1 MQRTD
6 ELILVANKSEDLIPL
21 TMSDEDIYQAAM
33 EEWLGVL
40 VRLWQAVGKNVD
52 AERLQIY
59 QRELGDV
66 PLGLLE
72 KAVKRLIREWHY
84 ANVPN
89 VNEIWKAV
97 CKELDCRPDDVLDA
111 IENWKN
117 RSWER
122 CFVRFDGVTQ

>member
-1 MQRTD
+1 MLTRTD
-6 ELILVANKSEDLIPL
+6 ELIPIAMKA
-21 TMSDEDIYQAAM
+21 EDIEQEAM

-72 KAVKRLIREWHY
+72 KAVKRLIREWQY

-97 CKELDCRPDDVLDA
+97 CKELDCRSDDVLDE
-111 IENWKN
+111 IEQWKMS
-117 RSWER
+117 SWDR
-122 CFVRFDGVTQ
+122 CVIRFDGVTQ

>member
-1 MQRTD
+1 MLTRTD
-6 ELILVANKSEDLIPL
+6 DLMPL
-21 TMSDEDIYQAAM
+21 TMSDDDIFQAAM

-40 VRLWQAVGKNVD
+40 VRLWQAVGKPVD

-72 KAVKRLIREWHY
+72 KAVTRLIREWSY

-89 VNEIWKAV
+89 VSEIWKAV
-97 CKELDCRPDDVLDA
+97 RKELNDPNDLPIA
-111 IENWKN
+111 LESWKQ
-117 RSWER
+117 RSFER
-122 CFVRFDGVTQ
+122 CVYRLEEVES

>member
-6 ELILVANKSEDLIPL
+6 ELIPIAMKA
-21 TMSDEDIYQAAM
+21 EDIEQEAM
-33 EEWLGVL
+33 EEWLSVL

-72 KAVKRLIREWHY
+72 KAVTRLIREWHY

-89 VNEIWKAV
+89 VSEIWKAV
-97 CKELDCRPDDVLDA
+97 CKELDCLPSDVMDE
-111 IENWKN
+111 IEQWKLS
-117 RSWER
+117 SWDR
-122 CFVRFDGVTQ
+122 CVLSFDGVQ